1 MIVLS
6 YLYILVVVPLI
17 TEKNDPEVQWHA
29 KHGLVI
35 LIAEI
40 LVQALLWVGTII
52 LSMVWS
58 GFGCG
63 LSLLGMFVWI
73 AFLILR
79 IVAIMKGVNGERLV
93 IPGVTEYVNR
103 F

>member
-6 YLYILVVVPLI
+6 YLWILFLVPLI

-35 LIAEI
+35 FIAEI
-40 LVQALLWVGTII
+40 LAHVVIWV
-52 LSMVWS
+52 LSAVLNQIW
-58 GFGCG
+58 GGLGCG
-63 LSLLGMFVWI
+63 LSLLGMFIWI
-73 AFLILR
+73 AFLVLR
-79 IVAIMKGVNGERLV
+79 ILCIVKGVNGQRFIIPV
-93 IPGVTEYVNR
+93 ITDYVSR